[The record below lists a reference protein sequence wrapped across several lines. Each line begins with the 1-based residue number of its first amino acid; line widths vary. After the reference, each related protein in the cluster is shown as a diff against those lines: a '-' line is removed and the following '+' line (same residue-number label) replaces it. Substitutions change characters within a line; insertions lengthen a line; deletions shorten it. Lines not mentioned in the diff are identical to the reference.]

1 MKRILTAIIALFST
15 LLLSAQIVVRTET
28 GVYYLPIAEV
38 DSITFDAFPK
48 RYEYFSVDDGRYVAF
63 SPGNLQ
69 CTGVKSGNYR
79 WSFATHQYDYIGDAN
94 ISNGALTD
102 HIDLFGW
109 STTNT
114 ATPWGISTSEKGND
128 YTGTFVDWG
137 KNTIGYDAANTWRT
151 LSAGEW
157 HYLFY
162 SRTNAS
168 SLYGFATVNGTIG
181 LILLPDSWSLPSGLT
196 FNAGTAAYT
205 NNVYSTTQ
213 WSKMES
219 AGAVF
224 LPAAGDRS
232 GTSVYS
238 VQSCG
243 YYWSSTV
250 FLTSNAYAL
259 NFFDS
264 FLYPKIVCNQYSG
277 QSVRL
282 VQDVSNIYTI
292 TCASVNHGTISAE
305 RTSAKEGQTVTFTI
319 TPETGYTVT
328 NITITAANGSTITP
342 TATSTAN
349 QYTFTMPADD
359 VTISATCELQT
370 YTITCNTLTGGTLTT
385 DKTTS
390 TINETVTITVAINAG
405 YRFLSLQ
412 VLQDNIEIP
421 TTSIGSNKY
430 TFTMPAGNV
439 TISAT
444 LQNFTFSITK
454 KTAVLFAQGNLQ
466 YIHSSQTWRF
476 ADHQYDYLGAA
487 NIINNAQALAD
498 TIDLLCY
505 STSTSNFGTGLS
517 REGDFL
523 GDFIDWGK
531 NIGDGNTWRTL
542 TRQEWRYLLEQRTNA
557 DSLYGAAT
565 VNNIKGIILLPD
577 DWKKPD
583 NITISLGLG
592 SSTYYT
598 DNVYT
603 IAQWQELEQ
612 TGAVFLP
619 AAGCRTYSMHYIVN
633 NNVVDTTYTEE
644 TDMVQLYGC
653 YASDEKTI
661 SRSYDRGC
669 VFFGRS
675 YIHYSGNVDRW
686 GGISV
691 RLAQNP
697 QYLYTITCDTPSNGS
712 LTTNRAIAEANDVVT
727 ITATPNAGYAPQSVK
742 VMNGTTEVPTTSI
755 GLNKYTFVM
764 PAGDVTISAIYSVPY
779 SITCNTPTGG
789 TLTADKTTS
798 FSGETVTFTA
808 TPATSYEL
816 QFLKVMQGDTE
827 ITTTSIGSNQY
838 TFTMPAGNVTISVTY
853 IRIYTITCNT
863 PTNGA
868 LTTDKTVCEENGTV
882 TITATP
888 NSGTKLQIL
897 TVVKSDGSIVT
908 ATAAG
913 TDTYTFTMPASDVTI
928 SATYAYY
935 FSISATQTVI
945 FSRGN
950 LQYQM
955 RQGIWRFAKNQY
967 DYIGKDNSQRKYTYS
982 DTYIDLFGWGTGKN
996 PTQNSS
1002 SNSDY
1007 STFTDWGKNKIG
1019 SYPANT
1025 WRTLSQEEW
1034 QYLTRTRTGSQQRC
1048 GIATVNGIKGLIILP
1063 DVWNAPSG
1071 ISFKYWDNSSYSNN
1085 VYDIDQ
1091 WKQME
1096 AAGAVFLPNA
1106 GKISESKYSE
1116 VGSQGYYWLSTEN
1129 STKAYQI
1136 QISSSSSF
1144 DTYTGCGYNSLDKY
1158 YGASVRLVQTG
1169 LVQERQDFSI
1179 TCTTPTNGTLS
1190 ADKTTAER
1198 YDVVTIT
1205 ATPAS
1210 GYALQSLKVLQGTK
1224 EIRTTAAGTNTYT
1237 FVMPAG
1243 DVTISA
1249 IYSVP
1254 YSITC
1259 NTPTNGTLSVD
1270 KTTCAM
1276 TGTVTITTS
1285 PSNGYELESVKVMQG
1300 TTEITTTYV
1309 SKNKRTF
1316 AMPDGDVTV
1325 TATFKAL
1332 NYTITCTN
1340 LGHGTLIADKTTGT
1354 IGETVTIKATTTAG
1368 YRIKT
1373 FIVNSGST
1381 AITTKLTDTGTYT
1394 FTMPAGNVTVTATTT
1409 TVTFSVSPT
1418 ARAVFAPGNLQYTQS
1433 TKKWTFAEHQ
1443 YDIIGTANVSGSA
1456 LADKIDLFGW
1466 STNNATTAF
1475 GASNSTDKNLY
1486 RSDFVDWGMNTIGD
1500 DAANTWRT
1508 PTKYQWDY
1516 LLNTRTDAANRYG
1529 VARIQ
1534 LNDDGSEYANGVII
1548 LPDDWECPTGI
1559 TFKSGTFT
1567 TTNDNDDSNAAYDY
1581 AQYQTFTHAQWLQ
1594 LEQAGAVFLPAAS
1607 YRNGTTVSNP
1617 HRGYYR
1623 TCTPS
1628 STDKAYMLRVCSN
1641 GVITKEDVRYEGYSV
1656 RLLQITKTSV
1666 SATAVFSVSAS
1677 KKVIFA
1683 PGNLQYTQS
1692 TKKWSFA
1699 EHQYDILGDANV
1711 SNSALADKIDL
1722 FGWSTNNSN
1731 TAFGVS
1737 SSTTTNDYNGSFVD
1751 WGTNAIGD
1759 YAANTWS
1766 TPTKDEFDYLFN
1778 DRTDAASKYGV
1789 ARIYLN
1795 DDGSKYANGVI
1806 ILPDDWTCPTGITFK
1821 SGTFTTTNDDDD
1833 SNATYDYAQYQT
1845 FTLAQWQQLEQAGA
1859 VFLPAA
1865 AFRKGTALDKSHRG
1879 YYRTSTSGTD
1889 TNKAYML
1896 RVCSN
1901 GIVTKEDVRREGYSV
1916 RLLQEVK

>member
-15 LLLSAQIVVRTET
+15 FLLSAQIVVRTET

-48 RYEYFSVDDGRYVAF
+48 RYEYFSVGNGRYVAF

-79 WSFATHQYDYIGDAN
+79 WSFAPHQYDYIGASN
-94 ISNGALTD
+94 INNSALAD

-114 ATPWGISTSEKGND
+114 ATPWGISTSEEAND

-137 KNTIGYDAANTWRT
+137 MNAIGYDAANTWRT
-151 LSAGEW
+151 LSANEW
-157 HYLFY
+157 DYLFY
-162 SRTNAS
+162 TRANADLLFGLGS
-168 SLYGFATVNGTIG
+168 VNGVNGTI
-181 LILLPDSWSLPSGLT
+181 ILPDNWVCPSGIT
-196 FNAGTAAYT
+196 FNPSTQKGLTDKGYYYYNPRGDNFSHNTYT
-205 NNVYSTTQ
+205 LAEWQQLEQT
-213 WSKMES
+213 
-219 AGAVF
+219 GAVF
-224 LPAAGDRS
+224 LPACGYRY
-232 GTSVYS
+232 GTSTTYVS
-238 VQSCG
+238 SQCA
-243 YYWSSTV
+243 YWSSTPKATNYSCY
-250 FLTSNAYAL
+250 FM
-259 NFFDS
+259 S
-264 FLYPKIVCNQYSG
+264 FKFSLYSQAVQSSFYG

-282 VQDVSNIYTI
+282 VQDISNIHAI

-305 RTSAKEGQTVTFTI
+305 RTSAKKGQTVTFTA
-319 TPETGYTVT
+319 TPETGYAVS

-342 TATSTAN
+342 TATSIAN
-349 QYTFTMPADD
+349 QYTFTMPA
-359 VTISATCELQT
+359 A
-370 YTITCNTLTGGTLTT
+370 
-385 DKTTS
+385 
-390 TINETVTITVAINAG
+390 
-405 YRFLSLQ
+405 
-412 VLQDNIEIP
+412 
-421 TTSIGSNKY
+421 
-430 TFTMPAGNV
+430 NV
-439 TISAT
+439 TISA
-444 LQNFTFSITK
+444 
-454 KTAVLFAQGNLQ
+454 
-466 YIHSSQTWRF
+466 
-476 ADHQYDYLGAA
+476 
-487 NIINNAQALAD
+487 
-498 TIDLLCY
+498 
-505 STSTSNFGTGLS
+505 
-517 REGDFL
+517 
-523 GDFIDWGK
+523 
-531 NIGDGNTWRTL
+531 
-542 TRQEWRYLLEQRTNA
+542 
-557 DSLYGAAT
+557 
-565 VNNIKGIILLPD
+565 
-577 DWKKPD
+577 
-583 NITISLGLG
+583 
-592 SSTYYT
+592 
-598 DNVYT
+598 
-603 IAQWQELEQ
+603 
-612 TGAVFLP
+612 
-619 AAGCRTYSMHYIVN
+619 
-633 NNVVDTTYTEE
+633 
-644 TDMVQLYGC
+644 
-653 YASDEKTI
+653 
-661 SRSYDRGC
+661 
-669 VFFGRS
+669 
-675 YIHYSGNVDRW
+675 
-686 GGISV
+686 
-691 RLAQNP
+691 
-697 QYLYTITCDTPSNGS
+697 
-712 LTTNRAIAEANDVVT
+712 
-727 ITATPNAGYAPQSVK
+727 
-742 VMNGTTEVPTTSI
+742 
-755 GLNKYTFVM
+755 
-764 PAGDVTISAIYSVPY
+764 
-779 SITCNTPTGG
+779 
-789 TLTADKTTS
+789 
-798 FSGETVTFTA
+798 
-808 TPATSYEL
+808 
-816 QFLKVMQGDTE
+816 
-827 ITTTSIGSNQY
+827 
-838 TFTMPAGNVTISVTY
+838 TY

-897 TVVKSDGSIVT
+897 TVIKSDGSIVT

-1007 STFTDWGKNKIG
+1007 STFTDWGKNTIG

-1034 QYLTRTRTGSQQRC
+1034 QYLTKTRAGSQQRC

-1071 ISFKYWDNSSYSNN
+1071 ITFKYWYNSSYSEN

-1091 WKQME
+1091 WRQME

-1106 GKISESKYSE
+1106 GRISGSSYSD
-1116 VGSQGYYWLSTEN
+1116 VGSVGYYWLSTEN

-1144 DTYTGCGYNSLDKY
+1144 DGSTVCGYESMDKY

-1224 EIRTTAAGTNTYT
+1224 EITTTAAGTNTYT
-1237 FVMPAG
+1237 FAMPAG

-1285 PSNGYELESVKVMQG
+1285 PSTGYELESVKVMQG
-1300 TTEITTTYV
+1300 TTEITTTYIT
-1309 SKNKRTF
+1309 KNKRTF

-1340 LGHGTLIADKTTGT
+1340 PDNGALTADKTTGT
-1354 IGETVTIKATTTAG
+1354 IGETVTIKTTTTAG
-1368 YRIKT
+1368 YRIKALS
-1373 FIVNSGST
+1373 VMSGST
-1381 AITTKLTDTGTYT
+1381 EITTKLTDTDTYT
-1394 FTMPAGNVTVTATTT
+1394 FTMPAGNVTITATTT
-1409 TVTFSVSPT
+1409 IVTFSVSAT
-1418 ARAVFAPGNLQYTQS
+1418 ERAVFAPGNLQYTQS
-1433 TKKWTFAEHQ
+1433 TKKWSFAEHQ
-1443 YDIIGTANVSGSA
+1443 YDILGTANVSGSA

-1466 STNNATTAF
+1466 STNNTTTAF
-1475 GASNSTDKNLY
+1475 GASNSSDATLY
-1486 RSDFVDWGMNTIGD
+1486 SGDFVDWGTNTIGD

-1508 PTKYQWDY
+1508 PTRSQWDY
-1516 LLNTRTDAANRYG
+1516 LLNTRTDAASKYG

-1559 TFKSGTFT
+1559 TFKSGIFT
-1567 TTNDNDDSNAAYDY
+1567 TTSDDDDSNATYDY
-1581 AQYQTFTHAQWLQ
+1581 AQYQTFTLAQWLQ
-1594 LEQAGAVFLPAAS
+1594 LEQAGAVFLPAAA
-1607 YRNGTTVSNP
+1607 YRTQNTTITKT

-1623 TCTPS
+1623 TSTPG
-1628 STDKAYMLRVCSN
+1628 TAAGKAYMLRVCSN
-1641 GVITKEDVRYEGYSV
+1641 GVKTKEDVRYEGYSV
-1656 RLLQITKTSV
+1656 RLLQITKQT
-1666 SATAVFSVSAS
+1666 VFSVSAT

-1699 EHQYDILGDANV
+1699 EHQYDILGTANV
-1711 SNSALADKIDL
+1711 SGSALADKIDL

-1737 SSTTTNDYNGSFVD
+1737 SSKTTSEYNGSFVD

-1766 TPTKDEFDYLFN
+1766 TPTKDEFDYLLN
-1778 DRTDAASKYGV
+1778 TRTDAASKYGV

-1821 SGTFTTTNDDDD
+1821 SGTFTTTTDDDD

-1879 YYRTSTSGTD
+1879 YYRTSTPGTA